1 MSRRSR
7 GMKSTDHQPIEGKH
21 KELMNRL
28 AGALD
33 EMFDGHGFCLLV
45 FPFADTE
52 GDMNGRMNYISN
64 AERKDMLIAMK
75 EFIARNEGRVP
86 ETPEVKQ

>member
-1 MSRRSR
+1 
-7 GMKSTDHQPIEGKH
+7 
-21 KELMNRL
+21 MNRL

-33 EMFDGHGFCLLV
+33 GMFEGYGFCLLV
-45 FPFADTE
+45 FPLADTE

-64 AERKDMLIAMK
+64 AERRDMLIAMK

-86 ETPEVKQ
+86 EAPKGKQ